1 MEFIVKF
8 YNFSSVSVLYKM
20 AEYVQILAGI
30 GNYGTM
36 GGGGGGKVD
45 MLVSG
50 AQVLSALGL
59 ALMMMTTVEARG
71 VQMIRVE
78 PIMLL
83 AE

>member
-1 MEFIVKF
+1 M
-8 YNFSSVSVLYKM
+8 
-20 AEYVQILAGI
+20 
-30 GNYGTM
+30 
-36 GGGGGGKVD
+36 GGGGKVD
-45 MLVSG
+45 MLVND

-59 ALMMMTTVEARG
+59 ALMMVTTAEAWG

>member
-1 MEFIVKF
+1 MEQW
-8 YNFSSVSVLYKM
+8 
-20 AEYVQILAGI
+20 EE
-30 GNYGTM
+30 
-36 GGGGGGKVD
+36 GGKVD
-45 MLVSG
+45 MLVSD

-59 ALMMMTTVEARG
+59 ALMMVTTAEARG